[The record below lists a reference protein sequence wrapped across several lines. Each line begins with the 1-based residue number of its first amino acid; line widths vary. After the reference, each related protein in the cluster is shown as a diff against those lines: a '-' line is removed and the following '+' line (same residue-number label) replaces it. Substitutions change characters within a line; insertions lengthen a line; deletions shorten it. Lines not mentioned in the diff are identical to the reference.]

1 MRTYLVRLNLD
12 IKEKNIRNA
21 LRFRVASLTI
31 KSLSKPSNKIVV
43 LAHRGR
49 PKKFD
54 KSLSLKPFASLLSKS
69 TSKKVLFI
77 SKIADAKQKIDEAR
91 GGSVFLLENLR
102 FEKGERENSE
112 KFARVLAEL
121 GDEYINN
128 DFATS
133 HRSSPS
139 TIGIT
144 KFIPSKNGEIIKN
157 EIKAL
162 EKAAKKPARPLVLI
176 MGGAKIEDKAGT
188 IKELLPKTSKVLLG
202 GGVANTFLA
211 ASGVDVRKSLYEPEM
226 VRSAKA
232 LLKSKKIIYPVDF
245 SVKGNAI
252 LDIGPETIKRYTGII
267 KSARTI
273 IWAGPMGKFEDKE
286 FRRGNDAI
294 GRAVLRNKKAKIIIG
309 GADTLS
315 SLPIRIK
322 SQKQGNILFSTG
334 GSAMLQFLAGKKMP
348 AIAAIELGEPRQRRE
363 AANKSDKRQATRDK
377 K

>member
-1 MRTYLVRLNLD
+1 
-12 IKEKNIRNA
+12 
-21 LRFRVASLTI
+21 
-31 KSLSKPSNKIVV
+31 
-43 LAHRGR
+43 
-49 PKKFD
+49 
-54 KSLSLKPFASLLSKS
+54 
-69 TSKKVLFI
+69 
-77 SKIADAKQKIDEAR
+77 
-91 GGSVFLLENLR
+91 
-102 FEKGERENSE
+102 
-112 KFARVLAEL
+112 
-121 GDEYINN
+121 
-128 DFATS
+128 
-133 HRSSPS
+133 
-139 TIGIT
+139 
-144 KFIPSKNGEIIKN
+144 
-157 EIKAL
+157 
-162 EKAAKKPARPLVLI
+162 
-176 MGGAKIEDKAGT
+176 
-188 IKELLPKTSKVLLG
+188 
-202 GGVANTFLA
+202 
-211 ASGVDVRKSLYEPEM
+211 M

-334 GSAMLQFLAGKKMP
+334 GSAMLQFLAGKRMP
-348 AIAAIELGEPRQRRE
+348 AIE

-377 K
+377 KYR